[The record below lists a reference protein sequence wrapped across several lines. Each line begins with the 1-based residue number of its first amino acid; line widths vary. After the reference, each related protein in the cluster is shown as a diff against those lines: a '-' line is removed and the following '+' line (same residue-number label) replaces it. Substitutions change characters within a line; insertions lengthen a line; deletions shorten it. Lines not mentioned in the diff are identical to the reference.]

1 MFVQKLEESKI
12 KVAFII
18 KEIKSAGKRI
28 AAYGAARGGTLI
40 TYQFNLGSVIDYI
53 VDDNPEK
60 INFYSPGNH
69 IPVLPAS
76 TIYEQHPDYVII
88 LAWVHSKAII
98 EKNRKFL
105 EQGGK
110 FITFFPKVEIVS
122 RDGIKVI

>member
-1 MFVQKLEESKI
+1 MI
-12 KVAFII
+12 C
-18 KEIKSAGKRI
+18 G
-28 AAYGAARGGTLI
+28 YGAPAKATTLI
-40 TYQFNLGSVIDYI
+40 NYCGWSSSDIDYI